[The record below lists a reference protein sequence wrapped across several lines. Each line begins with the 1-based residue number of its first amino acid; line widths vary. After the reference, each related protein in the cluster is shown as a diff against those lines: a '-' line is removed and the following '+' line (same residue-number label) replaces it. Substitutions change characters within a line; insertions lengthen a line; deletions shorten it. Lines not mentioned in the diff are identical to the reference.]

1 AGEPGDVDEVRR
13 LVGRVGTT
21 GRHDRE
27 GRGEREG
34 PGGTPEPLITVEPMR
49 LPDPLAPATAARL
62 AGVDGPD
69 PRGAARRIAP
79 LATGRDLV
87 LVEGAGGLLVPF
99 DRAGGTIAD
108 LAGELGAELL
118 VVTGMGLGT
127 INSTAL
133 TVEAIRRRGLTP
145 RGLVWG
151 SVPREPDL
159 AERTNRED
167 MAGWVGVPVVGG
179 VPE

>member
-1 AGEPGDVDEVRR
+1 MD
-13 LVGRVGTT
+13 
-21 GRHDRE
+21 
-27 GRGEREG
+27 
-34 PGGTPEPLITVEPMR
+34 EPLITVEPVR

-62 AGVDGPD
+62 AGTEGPD
-69 PRGAARRIAP
+69 PRDTARRIAP
-79 LATGRDLV
+79 LAADRDLV

-99 DRAGGTIAD
+99 DSAAGTIAD
-108 LAGELGAELL
+108 LADELGAELL

-127 INSTAL
+127 INATAL

-167 MAGWVGVPVVGG
+167 MERWVGVPVVGG
-179 VPE
+179 VPEGAALLPPARFATEAPGWFTPRVLPEG